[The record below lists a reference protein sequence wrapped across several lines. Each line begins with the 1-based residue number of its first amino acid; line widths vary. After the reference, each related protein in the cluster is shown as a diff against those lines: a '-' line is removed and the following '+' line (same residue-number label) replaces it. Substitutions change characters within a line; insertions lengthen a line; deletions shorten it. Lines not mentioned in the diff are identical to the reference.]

1 MKTRHLNF
9 KCVRFRKKGLFICQY
24 QINASRDDNDLRH
37 AGTLMRLSKSKLLRG
52 FMKCGF

>member
-9 KCVRFRKKGLFICQY
+9 KCGRFREKGLFICQY
-24 QINASRDDNDLRH
+24 QINASRGDNDLRH
-37 AGTLMRLSKSKLLRG
+37 AGTLMRLSKSKLLRR